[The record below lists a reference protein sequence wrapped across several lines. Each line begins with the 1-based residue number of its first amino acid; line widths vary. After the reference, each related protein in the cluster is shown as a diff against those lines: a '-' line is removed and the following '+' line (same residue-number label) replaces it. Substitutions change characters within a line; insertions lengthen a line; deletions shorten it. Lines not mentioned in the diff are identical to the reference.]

1 MADTRITTLLKNNV
15 TPLFTNMYDVEV
27 SYSAS
32 GSPSVGTFS
41 APNASLNINYQAK
54 SINLSEGITLT
65 TEYIEANRQNFL
77 LKASIPKAGTIVF
90 HETYNLDCYTALKTK
105 WFDNIYNFIGNYW
118 EPVSPLGT
126 ITITLGLDNYKGT
139 DSPAGKKFGKKVT
152 LEDVIPTSLVMPS
165 TFSWEGGSKTGDT
178 TFSFTFSRLTIG
190 GAET

>member
-1 MADTRITTLLKNNV
+1 MADTRIKTLLTNNV

-27 SYSAS
+27 SYPPS
-32 GSPSVGTFS
+32 GSPSVGSFTES
-41 APNASLNINYQAK
+41 NTTLNINNQAK

-105 WFDNIYNFIGNYW
+105 WFDKIYSFTDNYW
-118 EPVSPLGT
+118 QPVPPLGT
-126 ITITLGLDNYKGT
+126 ITITLGLDNYQGK
-139 DSPAGKKFGKKVT
+139 DSPNDKKFGQKIL

-178 TFSFTFSRLTIG
+178 TFSFTFSRLTIKD
-190 GAET
+190 ATK

>member
-1 MADTRITTLLKNNV
+1 
-15 TPLFTNMYDVEV
+15 MYDVEV
-27 SYSAS
+27 SYPPS
-32 GSPSVGTFS
+32 GSPSVGSFTES
-41 APNASLNINYQAK
+41 NTTLNINNQAK

-105 WFDNIYNFIGNYW
+105 WFDKIYSFTDNYW
-118 EPVSPLGT
+118 QPVPPLGT
-126 ITITLGLDNYKGT
+126 ITITLGLDNYQGK
-139 DSPAGKKFGKKVT
+139 DSPNDKKFGQKIL

-178 TFSFTFSRLTIG
+178 TFSFTFSRLTIKD
-190 GAET
+190 ATK